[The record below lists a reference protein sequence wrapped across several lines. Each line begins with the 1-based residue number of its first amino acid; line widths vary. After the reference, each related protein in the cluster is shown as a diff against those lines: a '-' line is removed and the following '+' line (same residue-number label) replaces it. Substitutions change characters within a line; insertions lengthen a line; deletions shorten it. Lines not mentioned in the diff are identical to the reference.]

1 MFKIIRSLFTS
12 PEKLLQV
19 INRSEIEDSLAEGER
34 IFIDEDGK
42 ATVNLQNDAVQ
53 ADFMKHVNALKRA

>member
-42 ATVNLQNDAVQ
+42 ATVNLQNEAVQ
-53 ADFMKHVNALKRA
+53 SDFMKHVNALKRA

>member
-42 ATVNLQNDAVQ
+42 ATVNLQNEAVQ

>member
-1 MFKIIRSLFTS
+1 MLKIIRSLFTS

-42 ATVNLQNDAVQ
+42 ATVNLQNEAVQ

>member
-1 MFKIIRSLFTS
+1 MFKIIRSVFTS

-42 ATVNLQNDAVQ
+42 ATVNLQNEAVQ

>member
-42 ATVNLQNDAVQ
+42 ATVNLQNDAVH

>member
-1 MFKIIRSLFTS
+1 MLKIIRSLFTS

-19 INRSEIEDSLAEGER
+19 INRSDIEDSIAEGER

-42 ATVNLQNDAVQ
+42 ATVNLQNQAVQ
-53 ADFMKHVNALKRA
+53 EDFNKHINALKRA